1 MNRLLVTVLFA
12 YLCFGAVTVIAQDKT
27 MPEAPGEL
35 IEVGDHQLHLYCIGD
50 GSPTVMIEAGLA
62 SWSIQWW
69 HVQEAISA
77 FTRVCTYDRA
87 GYGWSSIGPEPRTSQ
102 QIVDEFTL
110 LLEAGEI
117 ETPIVLVGHSFGAVT
132 AQLFANQYPELTAAL
147 VLIDGP
153 NPYVESTLPQE
164 WNDFS
169 LQLYED
175 FPSYAEF
182 AEQGLIPPESIEV
195 PANLPEAVHSL
206 YQQQLATPG
215 FFRTAYAEI
224 SSFSDSLQQV
234 AASEI
239 AFGDLPLM
247 VIRRNLPV
255 EIPEIPNLSVDM
267 SSELRDLVEADNTA
281 QQEALAALST
291 RGVLIIAEN
300 SSHDV
305 QYSEPEVIV
314 EAVEA
319 AIQAINAAQ

>member
-1 MNRLLVTVLFA
+1 MNRRLLTILFA
-12 YLCFGAVTVIAQDKT
+12 CLSLGVLTTAAQDET
-27 MPEAPGEL
+27 PPPAPGEL
-35 IEVGDHQLHLYCIGD
+35 IEVGDHQLHLYCIGE
-50 GSPTVMIEAGLA
+50 GSPTVMIETGLA

-102 QIVDEFTL
+102 KVVDEFTL
-110 LLEAGEI
+110 LLEAANI
-117 ETPIVLVGHSFGAVT
+117 ETPIVLVGHSFGALT
-132 AQLFANQYPELTAAL
+132 AQLFANQHPELTAAL

-153 NPYVESTLPQE
+153 NPYIASTLPQE

-182 AEQGLIPPESIEV
+182 AEQGMIPPESIEI

-234 AASEI
+234 EASEI
-239 AFGDLPLM
+239 TFGDLPLL
-247 VIRRNLPV
+247 VIRRNLPL
-255 EIPEIPNLSVDM
+255 EIPEIPNLSIEIT
-267 SSELRDLVEADNTA
+267 SELRELVEADNTA
-281 QQEALAALST
+281 QQEALAQLST
-291 RGVLIIAEN
+291 RGVLITAEN

-305 QYSEPEVIV
+305 HFSEPQVIV
-314 EAVEA
+314 EAVQA
-319 AIQAINAAQ
+319 AIQAIDASQ